1 MDDKNYTSS
10 YIPLSLSHH
19 ALGRGTWQRGWGG
32 GRELIPKAWICKHV
46 QYKDAGSSTPRKKN
60 KREARMIRYSLFHYD
75 LPQHVTP
82 SFDWVCNF
90 MNGILSQGLFTIA
103 YIYKC

>member
-1 MDDKNYTSS
+1 MKYNHYMDDKNYTSS

-19 ALGRGTWQRGWGG
+19 ALGP
-32 GRELIPKAWICKHV
+32 LIHTSPVICKLDIE
-46 QYKDAGSSTPRKKN
+46 Y
-60 KREARMIRYSLFHYD
+60 
-75 LPQHVTP
+75 